1 MGVMIFS
8 HAGQIVKAYRKNDT
22 IKLLG
27 TCPVPSYLQDWQE
40 GFNFVLMLCL
50 MIMLSTEPI
59 LLCIDDDGGL
69 MFRGICEAS
78 KNIKFFPYSFFTMIA
93 MILYYTLLI
102 ELAVFNMRLSAYVL
116 VCGRVLVELALFLLA
131 LSCVLVT
138 LSSAFSC
145 LEQEFKSIG
154 RGFITLWE
162 MTVNMYSTP
171 AYARLH
177 NE

>member
-1 MGVMIFS
+1 
-8 HAGQIVKAYRKNDT
+8 
-22 IKLLG
+22 
-27 TCPVPSYLQDWQE
+27 
-40 GFNFVLMLCL
+40 
-50 MIMLSTEPI
+50 
-59 LLCIDDDGGL
+59 
-69 MFRGICEAS
+69 
-78 KNIKFFPYSFFTMIA
+78 MIA

-145 LEQEFKSIG
+145 LEQEEKEFKSIG

-177 NE
+177 NETLLLIGCYCFMIISVVFLLNLLVAQLTGAFKTIYVDMLGFARLKR